1 MGDLI
6 RLVNN
11 WSITQFVHTFGGLF
25 EESPWV
31 AERSWSSRPFDS
43 FGQMMKVMNNIVQ
56 TSEEKAKLQLL
67 CNHPDLGAR
76 ISMSSNSVQE
86 QADAGLNSLSEEQ
99 YNELSQLNKE
109 YTGRF
114 GFPFILAVKGHT
126 AESILESMRKR
137 NRRGREEEFQTAL
150 KEVFKIASIR
160 LEQWLVQMGHSVPPV
175 GGRITTHV
183 LDTSKG
189 IPAAG
194 VRVELYVLN
203 RDGEKESAMKIAES
217 VTNADGRLDAPLLEG
232 EKLVKAVYELQFNVE
247 EYYMQQS
254 TEEFGQALWTMV
266 PIRFVVTDAM
276 SHYHIPLLIAPGAY
290 STYRG
295 S

>member
-114 GFPFILAVKGHT
+114 GFP
-126 AESILESMRKR
+126 
-137 NRRGREEEFQTAL
+137 
-150 KEVFKIASIR
+150 
-160 LEQWLVQMGHSVPPV
+160 
-175 GGRITTHV
+175 
-183 LDTSKG
+183 
-189 IPAAG
+189 
-194 VRVELYVLN
+194 LYW
-203 RDGEKESAMKIAES
+203 R
-217 VTNADGRLDAPLLEG
+217 
-232 EKLVKAVYELQFNVE
+232 
-247 EYYMQQS
+247 
-254 TEEFGQALWTMV
+254 
-266 PIRFVVTDAM
+266 
-276 SHYHIPLLIAPGAY
+276 
-290 STYRG
+290 
-295 S
+295 